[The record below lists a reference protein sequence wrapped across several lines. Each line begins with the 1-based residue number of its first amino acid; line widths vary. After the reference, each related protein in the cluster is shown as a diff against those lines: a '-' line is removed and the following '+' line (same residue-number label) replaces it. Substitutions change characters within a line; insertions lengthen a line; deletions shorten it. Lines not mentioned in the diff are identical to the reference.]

1 MRMMQAQ
8 IVTLFMNSKEVY
20 REIMERR
27 EIYDIRAVAVSF
39 ITVSLLSTGGISSTS
54 TSCSL
59 FWTTCS
65 MKSKQSGEAMSV
77 QSFVLAAVMRRLPR
91 RCSSPGSPALISS
104 CTGEWD

>member
-1 MRMMQAQ
+1 
-8 IVTLFMNSKEVY
+8 
-20 REIMERR
+20 
-27 EIYDIRAVAVSF
+27 
-39 ITVSLLSTGGISSTS
+39 
-54 TSCSL
+54 
-59 FWTTCS
+59 